1 MRHLLMM
8 MPLQESVEEL
18 ANESSQKTLSIFDL
32 IMGGGLGGQVI
43 IGLLFVLLLVAIY
56 VYFERLGAIKSAGK
70 MDPNFMNQIRQ
81 KVTAGEID
89 QAKILCSQH
98 QFLHQQ
104 YHTIDQFF
112 ALSHRHLRC
121 LFQFFPVA

>member
-98 QFLHQQ
+98 
-104 YHTIDQFF
+104 HT
-112 ALSHRHLRC
+112 
-121 LFQFFPVA
+121 PVARLT